1 MTNVTGDMLGKLAS
15 TLYCLHLIFT
25 CCSLFF
31 ATSILTIVRHGNF
44 ELVPCLLSITN
55 VITVVCN
62 LIILYSMV
70 RTGQVREQ
78 RSNLSQF
85 LTRFGT
91 ALKDLADIFRSIK
104 EKLEDRLVDEA
115 NQISASER
123 TGLQVLISRYGNPSP
138 FRPADVFDM
147 NFASAASVGGLILTY
162 VIVLMQF
169 KLGDSSVAAP
179 AAAVATARG

>member
-1 MTNVTGDMLGKLAS
+1 MTNVAEDMLGKLAS

-78 RSNLSQF
+78 STS
-85 LTRFGT
+85 
-91 ALKDLADIFRSIK
+91 
-104 EKLEDRLVDEA
+104 KL
-115 NQISASER
+115 NFIS
-123 TGLQVLISRYGNPSP
+123 
-138 FRPADVFDM
+138 
-147 NFASAASVGGLILTY
+147 
-162 VIVLMQF
+162 
-169 KLGDSSVAAP
+169 
-179 AAAVATARG
+179 